1 MKLGDDGVARMG
13 GVGEGAHWSSIHD
26 AVGEARNRV
35 LKFLGSAAAID
46 SDKRLSESGRA
57 EKKREA
63 ASAALAALEK
73 SGALEKARASVAKQV
88 AAWDK
93 ALTPP
98 KPDAS
103 TAMLHCEIRA
113 FLASLKSGER
123 VAFIN
128 SNLEA
133 EVANAVLSAPA
144 FLQRLE
150 PSRIKYREES
160 RRNARKSGGRRGQ
173 KRHTERAGRYRKRLA
188 QCRQDYH
195 GGGGLEKSHD
205 GAQEVEEV

>member
-103 TAMLHCEIRA
+103 TAMLHCEN
-113 FLASLKSGER
+113 SR
-123 VAFIN
+123 VPCI
-128 SNLEA
+128 A
-133 EVANAVLSAPA
+133 E
-144 FLQRLE
+144 
-150 PSRIKYREES
+150 I
-160 RRNARKSGGRRGQ
+160 G
-173 KRHTERAGRYRKRLA
+173 
-188 QCRQDYH
+188 
-195 GGGGLEKSHD
+195 
-205 GAQEVEEV
+205 